1 MGKEFQVDLAELE
14 KSLGLKLHAGLDRSR
29 VGDLC
34 EVDGCE
40 MQNYKEF
47 QQFFWKRRLGSP
59 WNIRN
64 LEKDW
69 KEANRKGIVTPELE
83 KVYRDKKVELLDKL
97 KIEEEK
103 KETEEKEKKE
113 TEEKEKI
120 VPGEGQKETV
130 AVAA

>member
-1 MGKEFQVDLAELE
+1 MVELE
-14 KSLGLKLHAGLDRSR
+14 NSLGLKLHADLDRNT

-83 KVYRDKKVELLDKL
+83 KVYRDKKIELLDKL
-97 KIEEEK
+97 KNEEEK
-103 KETEEKEKKE
+103 KEMEEKPKVVPS
-113 TEEKEKI
+113 EER
-120 VPGEGQKETV
+120 KETV
-130 AVAA
+130 AIAA